1 MDSPPELGPEQQAI
15 LARAKLLVLDVDGVL
30 TDGRVVWCGGTE
42 IQAFHAHDGQALR
55 WLQARG
61 VRVAWISGRGC
72 EATERRAGELGIDEL
87 HLRSGEK
94 GAELRSVQAR
104 LGLGPDATVAMGDDF
119 PDLALAAN
127 SAFFCAPA
135 NARPEVRA
143 RADWVT
149 SRAGGSGAVRE
160 LAELILQAQGH
171 WEAIGDSCG
180 P

>member
-1 MDSPPELGPEQQAI
+1 MDSPPQLGPEQRAI
-15 LARAKLLVLDVDGVL
+15 LARAELLVLDVDGVL

-42 IQAFHAHDGQALR
+42 VQSFHAHDGQGLR

-72 EATERRAGELGIDEL
+72 EATERRAAELGVDEL
-87 HLRSGEK
+87 HLRSADK
-94 GAELRSVQAR
+94 GAVLRSVQGR
-104 LGLGPDATVAMGDDF
+104 LGLAPGATVAMGDDL
-119 PDLALAAN
+119 PDLALAED

-135 NARPEVRA
+135 DARRELRA

-149 SRAGGSGAVRE
+149 SSPGGSGAVRE
-160 LAELILQAQGH
+160 LAELILCAQGH
-171 WEAIGDSCG
+171 WEAGGDSSG